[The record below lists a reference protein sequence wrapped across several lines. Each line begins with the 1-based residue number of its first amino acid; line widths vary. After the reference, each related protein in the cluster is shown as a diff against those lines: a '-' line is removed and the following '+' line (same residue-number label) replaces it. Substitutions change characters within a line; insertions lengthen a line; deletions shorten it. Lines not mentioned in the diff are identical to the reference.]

1 MSASA
6 ATGVFVLSLSAIPV
20 TYVFNHLAALHDCR
34 TELEDAPEL
43 RTQPRAALR
52 VWRARSSPRLP
63 QFRAKRWAVLPA
75 STVRGGRVAE
85 VNPAMPLP
93 LGSSGPVRE
102 EQTPNYRPGLEVRAR
117 EDAMNQFTLP
127 SRTPEQHRPQ
137 DRAGCDAGPCS
148 WTIVGVAA
156 LILLLVALLARVL
169 VKRKPPRDP
178 LFYVYAV
185 FGFTSVV
192 NLIIGLEQD
201 GIIDGF
207 MTHYLRE
214 GEPYLNTAYGHM
226 ICYWDGSA
234 HYLMYLVMVAAIA
247 WDQIFCFC
255 FCYRE
260 SYRTI
265 GLYWV
270 GSIIMSVIVFVPG
283 NIVGKYGTRICPA
296 FFLSIPYTCLPLWA
310 GFRIYNQSSESYNY
324 PSKVVQETQAKDLLR
339 RPFDCMLAVCVLLAM
354 GFSLFRGLIAL
365 DCPAELCRLYTQF
378 QEPYLKDPAAYPKI
392 QMLAYMFYSVPY
404 FVIVLYGLVVPGCS
418 WMPDVTLIHAGGLA
432 QAQFSHIG
440 ASLHARTAYVYRV
453 PEEAKILFL
462 ALNIAYGVLPQLL
475 AYRCIYKPEF
485 FIKTKAEEK
494 VE

>member
-1 MSASA
+1 MGTSSR
-6 ATGVFVLSLSAIPV
+6 G
-20 TYVFNHLAALHDCR
+20 R
-34 TELEDAPEL
+34 TLQCE
-43 RTQPRAALR
+43 
-52 VWRARSSPRLP
+52 
-63 QFRAKRWAVLPA
+63 
-75 STVRGGRVAE
+75 GNG
-85 VNPAMPLP
+85 
-93 LGSSGPVRE
+93 
-102 EQTPNYRPGLEVRAR
+102 
-117 EDAMNQFTLP
+117 
-127 SRTPEQHRPQ
+127 
-137 DRAGCDAGPCS
+137 S

-156 LILLLVALLARVL
+156 LILFLVALLARVL

-247 WDQIFCFC
+247 W
-255 FCYRE
+255 E
-260 SYRTI
+260 ETYRTI

-270 GSIIMSVIVFVPG
+270 GSIIMSVVVFVPG

-296 FFLSIPYTCLPLWA
+296 FFLSIPYTCLPVWA
-310 GFRIYNQSSESYNY
+310 GFRIYNQPSENYNY
-324 PSKVVQETQAKDLLR
+324 PSKVIQEAQAKDLLR
-339 RPFDCMLAVCVLLAM
+339 RPFDLMLVVCLLLAT
-354 GFSLFRGLIAL
+354 GFCLFRGLIAL
-365 DCPAELCRLYTQF
+365 DCPSELCRLYTQF

-404 FVIVLYGLVVPGCS
+404 FVTALYGLVVPGCS
-418 WMPDVTLIHAGGLA
+418 WMPDITLIHAGGLA
-432 QAQFSHIG
+432 QQKYVLMKWSLILWEYLTHSSQKELSSQAWWLTPVIPALWEPKAQFSHIG

-475 AYRCIYKPEF
+475 VYRCIYKPEF

>member
-20 TYVFNHLAALHDCR
+20 TYVFNHLAAQHD
-34 TELEDAPEL
+34 
-43 RTQPRAALR
+43 
-52 VWRARSSPRLP
+52 
-63 QFRAKRWAVLPA
+63 
-75 STVRGGRVAE
+75 
-85 VNPAMPLP
+85 
-93 LGSSGPVRE
+93 
-102 EQTPNYRPGLEVRAR
+102 
-117 EDAMNQFTLP
+117 
-127 SRTPEQHRPQ
+127 
-137 DRAGCDAGPCS
+137 S

-192 NLIIGLEQD
+192 NLIIALEQD

-207 MTHYLRE
+207 VTHYLRE

-247 WDQIFCFC
+247 WE
-255 FCYRE
+255 E

-270 GSIIMSVIVFVPG
+270 GSIIMSIVVFVPG

-296 FFLSIPYTCLPLWA
+296 FFLSIPYTCLPVWA
-310 GFRIYNQSSESYNY
+310 GFRIYNQPSENYNY
-324 PSKVVQETQAKDLLR
+324 PSKVVQEVQAKDLLR
-339 RPFDCMLAVCVLLAM
+339 RPFDLMLVVCLLLAT
-354 GFSLFRGLIAL
+354 GFCLFRGLIAL
-365 DCPAELCRLYTQF
+365 DCPAELCRFYTQF

-392 QMLAYMFYSVPY
+392 QMLAYLFYSVPY
-404 FVIVLYGLVVPGCS
+404 FVIALYGLVVPGCS

-432 QAQFSHIG
+432 QMLTLLPKKTDAVRIPL
-440 ASLHARTAYVYRV
+440 ATALRTDPRRGHWGRSR
-453 PEEAKILFL
+453 EANRATELLF
-462 ALNIAYGVLPQLL
+462 
-475 AYRCIYKPEF
+475 
-485 FIKTKAEEK
+485 
-494 VE
+494 

>member
-20 TYVFNHLAALHDCR
+20 TYVFNHLAA
-34 TELEDAPEL
+34 
-43 RTQPRAALR
+43 Q
-52 VWRARSSPRLP
+52 
-63 QFRAKRWAVLPA
+63 
-75 STVRGGRVAE
+75 
-85 VNPAMPLP
+85 
-93 LGSSGPVRE
+93 
-102 EQTPNYRPGLEVRAR
+102 
-117 EDAMNQFTLP
+117 
-127 SRTPEQHRPQ
+127 Q
-137 DRAGCDAGPCS
+137 DS

-156 LILLLVALLARVL
+156 LILFLVALLARVL

-247 WDQIFCFC
+247 WE
-255 FCYRE
+255 E

-270 GSIIMSVIVFVPG
+270 GSIIMSVVVFVPG

-296 FFLSIPYTCLPLWA
+296 FFLSIPYTCLPVWA
-310 GFRIYNQSSESYNY
+310 GFRIYNQPSENYNY
-324 PSKVVQETQAKDLLR
+324 PSKVIQEAQTKDLLR
-339 RPFDCMLAVCVLLAM
+339 RPSDLVFVVCLLLAT
-354 GFSLFRGLIAL
+354 GFCLFRGLIAL
-365 DCPAELCRLYTQF
+365 DCPSELCRLYTQF

-404 FVIVLYGLVVPGCS
+404 FVTALYGLVVPGCS
-418 WMPDVTLIHAGGLA
+418 WMPDITLIHAGGLA
-432 QAQFSHIG
+432 QQI
-440 ASLHARTAYVYRV
+440 
-453 PEEAKILFL
+453 
-462 ALNIAYGVLPQLL
+462 L
-475 AYRCIYKPEF
+475 AYEMESPLRGVSDT
-485 FIKTKAEEK
+485 FITESTFQPSVVAHAYNPSTLG
-494 VE
+494 VQSGWIV

>member
-20 TYVFNHLAALHDCR
+20 TYVFNHLAAQHD
-34 TELEDAPEL
+34 
-43 RTQPRAALR
+43 
-52 VWRARSSPRLP
+52 
-63 QFRAKRWAVLPA
+63 
-75 STVRGGRVAE
+75 
-85 VNPAMPLP
+85 
-93 LGSSGPVRE
+93 
-102 EQTPNYRPGLEVRAR
+102 
-117 EDAMNQFTLP
+117 
-127 SRTPEQHRPQ
+127 
-137 DRAGCDAGPCS
+137 S

-247 WDQIFCFC
+247 W
-255 FCYRE
+255 E
-260 SYRTI
+260 ENYRTI

-270 GSIIMSVIVFVPG
+270 GSIIMSIVVFVPG

-296 FFLSIPYTCLPLWA
+296 FFLSIPYTCLPVWA
-310 GFRIYNQSSESYNY
+310 GFRIYNHPSENYNY
-324 PSKVVQETQAKDLLR
+324 PPKVIQEVQAKDLLR
-339 RPFDCMLAVCVLLAM
+339 RPFDLILVVCLLLAT
-354 GFSLFRGLIAL
+354 GFCLFRGLIAL
-365 DCPAELCRLYTQF
+365 DCPAELCRLYTQL

-392 QMLAYMFYSVPY
+392 QMLAYLFYSVPY
-404 FVIVLYGLVVPGCS
+404 YVIALYGLVVPGCS
-418 WMPDVTLIHAGGLA
+418 WMPDITLIHAGGLA
-432 QAQFSHIG
+432 QDHAGYFQESGLAPNQLQGRLMNVVFLCVSEETVMNTSIISASFFFFFFFK
-440 ASLHARTAYVYRV
+440 ASLKDKQAEAQSGYYVPVVTKLLDSRTG
-453 PEEAKILFL
+453 I
-462 ALNIAYGVLPQLL
+462 
-475 AYRCIYKPEF
+475 
-485 FIKTKAEEK
+485 
-494 VE
+494 

>member
-20 TYVFNHLAALHDCR
+20 TYVFNHLAAQHEFHGDLFVKGRC
-34 TELEDAPEL
+34 E
-43 RTQPRAALR
+43 
-52 VWRARSSPRLP
+52 WRNAQCLS
-63 QFRAKRWAVLPA
+63 
-75 STVRGGRVAE
+75 
-85 VNPAMPLP
+85 
-93 LGSSGPVRE
+93 
-102 EQTPNYRPGLEVRAR
+102 
-117 EDAMNQFTLP
+117 
-127 SRTPEQHRPQ
+127 
-137 DRAGCDAGPCS
+137 CS

-156 LILLLVALLARVL
+156 LILFLVALLARVL

-247 WDQIFCFC
+247 W
-255 FCYRE
+255 E
-260 SYRTI
+260 ETYRTI

-270 GSIIMSVIVFVPG
+270 GSIIMSVVVFVPG
-283 NIVGKYGTRICPA
+283 NIVEDTGGI
-296 FFLSIPYTCLPLWA
+296 LLL
-310 GFRIYNQSSESYNY
+310 
-324 PSKVVQETQAKDLLR
+324 KVVYTVIQSQLQRSRPMETGYRTSETPPLPITAKVVKVIQEAQAKDLLR
-339 RPFDCMLAVCVLLAM
+339 RPFDLMLVVCLLLAT
-354 GFSLFRGLIAL
+354 GFCLFRGL
-365 DCPAELCRLYTQF
+365 
-378 QEPYLKDPAAYPKI
+378 
-392 QMLAYMFYSVPY
+392 MLAYMFYSVPY
-404 FVIVLYGLVVPGCS
+404 FVTALYGLVVPGCS
-418 WMPDVTLIHAGGLA
+418 WMPDITLIHAGGLA

>member
-20 TYVFNHLAALHDCR
+20 TYVFNHLAAQHEFHGDLFVKGRCEWRNASQCLSWGRMGTGSRGR
-34 TELEDAPEL
+34 TLQCE
-43 RTQPRAALR
+43 
-52 VWRARSSPRLP
+52 
-63 QFRAKRWAVLPA
+63 
-75 STVRGGRVAE
+75 GNG
-85 VNPAMPLP
+85 
-93 LGSSGPVRE
+93 
-102 EQTPNYRPGLEVRAR
+102 
-117 EDAMNQFTLP
+117 
-127 SRTPEQHRPQ
+127 
-137 DRAGCDAGPCS
+137 S

-156 LILLLVALLARVL
+156 LILFLVALLARVL

-247 WDQIFCFC
+247 W
-255 FCYRE
+255 E
-260 SYRTI
+260 ETYRTI

-270 GSIIMSVIVFVPG
+270 GSIIMSVVVFVPG

-296 FFLSIPYTCLPLWA
+296 FFLSIPYTCLPVWA
-310 GFRIYNQSSESYNY
+310 GFRIYNQPSENYNY
-324 PSKVVQETQAKDLLR
+324 PSKVIQEAQAKDLLR
-339 RPFDCMLAVCVLLAM
+339 RPFDLMLVVCLLLAT
-354 GFSLFRGLIAL
+354 GFCLFRGLIAL
-365 DCPAELCRLYTQF
+365 DCPSELCRLYTQF

-404 FVIVLYGLVVPGCS
+404 FVTALYGLVVPGCS
-418 WMPDVTLIHAGGLA
+418 WMPDITLIHAGGLA
-432 QAQFSHIG
+432 QGLTLFPRLEGSGMIMADYSPGPPGLMQSFHL
-440 ASLHARTAYVYRV
+440 SLPSSWTTGVSNHSRL
-453 PEEAKILFL
+453 ILFIICGDEVSL
-462 ALNIAYGVLPQLL
+462 YCPGWSQTPGLKTATCLSHSKCWDYRYEPLCPAKRLLNDHEVVIFKESKGNDPL
-475 AYRCIYKPEF
+475 I
-485 FIKTKAEEK
+485 
-494 VE
+494 

>member
-20 TYVFNHLAALHDCR
+20 TYVFNHLAAQHD
-34 TELEDAPEL
+34 
-43 RTQPRAALR
+43 
-52 VWRARSSPRLP
+52 
-63 QFRAKRWAVLPA
+63 
-75 STVRGGRVAE
+75 
-85 VNPAMPLP
+85 
-93 LGSSGPVRE
+93 
-102 EQTPNYRPGLEVRAR
+102 
-117 EDAMNQFTLP
+117 
-127 SRTPEQHRPQ
+127 
-137 DRAGCDAGPCS
+137 S

-247 WDQIFCFC
+247 W
-255 FCYRE
+255 E
-260 SYRTI
+260 ENYRTI

-270 GSIIMSVIVFVPG
+270 GSIIMSIVVFVPG

-296 FFLSIPYTCLPLWA
+296 FFLSIPYTCLPVWA
-310 GFRIYNQSSESYNY
+310 GFRIYNHPSENYNY
-324 PSKVVQETQAKDLLR
+324 PPKVIQEVQAKDLLR
-339 RPFDCMLAVCVLLAM
+339 RPFDLILVVCLLLAT
-354 GFSLFRGLIAL
+354 GFCLFRGLIAL
-365 DCPAELCRLYTQF
+365 DCPAELCRLYTQL

-392 QMLAYMFYSVPY
+392 QMLAYLFYSVPY
-404 FVIVLYGLVVPGCS
+404 YVIALYGLVVPGCS
-418 WMPDVTLIHAGGLA
+418 WMPDITLIHAGGLA
-432 QAQFSHIG
+432 QDHAGYFQESGLAPNQLQGRLMNVVFLCVSEEMAQFSHIG

-485 FIKTKAEEK
+485 FIKTKADEK

>member
-20 TYVFNHLAALHDCR
+20 TYIFNHLAAQHD
-34 TELEDAPEL
+34 
-43 RTQPRAALR
+43 
-52 VWRARSSPRLP
+52 
-63 QFRAKRWAVLPA
+63 
-75 STVRGGRVAE
+75 
-85 VNPAMPLP
+85 
-93 LGSSGPVRE
+93 
-102 EQTPNYRPGLEVRAR
+102 
-117 EDAMNQFTLP
+117 
-127 SRTPEQHRPQ
+127 
-137 DRAGCDAGPCS
+137 S

-169 VKRKPPRDP
+169 VRRKPPRDP

-226 ICYWDGSA
+226 ICYWDGSV

-247 WDQIFCFC
+247 WE
-255 FCYRE
+255 E

-270 GSIIMSVIVFVPG
+270 GSIIMSIVVFVPG

-296 FFLSIPYTCLPLWA
+296 FFLSIPYTCLPVWA
-310 GFRIYNQSSESYNY
+310 GFRIYNQPSENYNY
-324 PSKVVQETQAKDLLR
+324 PSKVLQEAQAKTLLR
-339 RPFDCMLAVCVLLAM
+339 RPFDLVLVVCLFLTT
-354 GFSLFRGLIAL
+354 GFCLFRGLIAL
-365 DCPAELCRLYTQF
+365 DCPAELCRLYSQF

-392 QMLAYMFYSVPY
+392 QV
-404 FVIVLYGLVVPGCS
+404 
-418 WMPDVTLIHAGGLA
+418 
-432 QAQFSHIG
+432 
-440 ASLHARTAYVYRV
+440 
-453 PEEAKILFL
+453 K
-462 ALNIAYGVLPQLL
+462 
-475 AYRCIYKPEF
+475 
-485 FIKTKAEEK
+485 
-494 VE
+494 

>member
-20 TYVFNHLAALHDCR
+20 TYVFNHLAAQHD
-34 TELEDAPEL
+34 
-43 RTQPRAALR
+43 
-52 VWRARSSPRLP
+52 
-63 QFRAKRWAVLPA
+63 
-75 STVRGGRVAE
+75 
-85 VNPAMPLP
+85 
-93 LGSSGPVRE
+93 
-102 EQTPNYRPGLEVRAR
+102 
-117 EDAMNQFTLP
+117 
-127 SRTPEQHRPQ
+127 
-137 DRAGCDAGPCS
+137 S

-156 LILLLVALLARVL
+156 LILFLVALLARVL

-247 WDQIFCFC
+247 W
-255 FCYRE
+255 E
-260 SYRTI
+260 ETYRTI

-270 GSIIMSVIVFVPG
+270 GSIIMSVVVFVPG

-296 FFLSIPYTCLPLWA
+296 FFLSIPYTCLPVWA
-310 GFRIYNQSSESYNY
+310 GFRIYNQPSENYNY
-324 PSKVVQETQAKDLLR
+324 PSKVIQEAQAKDLLR
-339 RPFDCMLAVCVLLAM
+339 RPFDLMLVVCLLLAT
-354 GFSLFRGLIAL
+354 GFCLFRGLIAL
-365 DCPAELCRLYTQF
+365 DCPSELCRLYTQF

-404 FVIVLYGLVVPGCS
+404 FVTALYGLVVPGCS
-418 WMPDVTLIHAGGLA
+418 WMPDITLIHAGGLA
-432 QAQFSHIG
+432 QGLTLFPRLEGSGMIMADYSPGPPGLKRSFHL
-440 ASLHARTAYVYRV
+440 SLPSSWTT
-453 PEEAKILFL
+453 
-462 ALNIAYGVLPQLL
+462 ALNDMTGKQKQLGSLEQSSLPTP
-475 AYRCIYKPEF
+475 IYLPTSELFQKKEINF
-485 FIKTKAEEK
+485 YII
-494 VE
+494 

>member
-20 TYVFNHLAALHDCR
+20 TYVFNHLAAQHD
-34 TELEDAPEL
+34 
-43 RTQPRAALR
+43 
-52 VWRARSSPRLP
+52 
-63 QFRAKRWAVLPA
+63 
-75 STVRGGRVAE
+75 
-85 VNPAMPLP
+85 
-93 LGSSGPVRE
+93 
-102 EQTPNYRPGLEVRAR
+102 
-117 EDAMNQFTLP
+117 
-127 SRTPEQHRPQ
+127 
-137 DRAGCDAGPCS
+137 S

-156 LILLLVALLARVL
+156 LILFLVALLARVL

-247 WDQIFCFC
+247 W
-255 FCYRE
+255 E
-260 SYRTI
+260 ETYRTI

-270 GSIIMSVIVFVPG
+270 GSIIMSVVVFVPG

-296 FFLSIPYTCLPLWA
+296 FFLSIPYTCLPVWA
-310 GFRIYNQSSESYNY
+310 GFRIYNQPSENYNY
-324 PSKVVQETQAKDLLR
+324 PSKVIQEAQAKDLLR
-339 RPFDCMLAVCVLLAM
+339 RPFDLMLVVCLLLAT
-354 GFSLFRGLIAL
+354 GFCLFRGLIAL
-365 DCPAELCRLYTQF
+365 DCPSELCRLYTQF

-404 FVIVLYGLVVPGCS
+404 FVTALYGLVVPGCS
-418 WMPDVTLIHAGGLA
+418 WMPDITLIHAGGLA
-432 QAQFSHIG
+432 QGLTLFPRLEGSGMIMADYSPGPPGLMRSFHL
-440 ASLHARTAYVYRV
+440 SLPSSWTTGVSNHSRL
-453 PEEAKILFL
+453 ILFIICGDEVSL
-462 ALNIAYGVLPQLL
+462 YCPGWSQTPGLKRSTCLRHSKCWDYQYEPLCPAKRLFNDHEVVVFKESKGNDPLI
-475 AYRCIYKPEF
+475 
-485 FIKTKAEEK
+485 
-494 VE
+494 